1 MADLRV
7 VPAALAVCVVLTGVS
22 YAADKITL
30 ACSGTSWTK
39 GNNIHMQAAPSQSFV
54 MDPDRGIV
62 TSPLFGKLSILK
74 STEDVISFKGVAE
87 NGDIIVGRFDRYSGF
102 ATVRTWHNKELVLNY
117 DLNCKRANPLF

>member
-39 GNNIHMQAAPSQSFV
+39 GNNIQTQAPSQSFV
-54 MDPDRGIV
+54 IDPDRGIV

-74 STEDVISFKGVAE
+74 STGDDISFKGVAE
-87 NGDIIVGRFDRYSGF
+87 NGNIIVGRFDPYSGF
-102 ATVRTWHNKELVLNY
+102 ATVRTWHNNKELLLNY
-117 DLNCKRANPLF
+117 NLNCKRANPLF